1 MSRGGRVGVGGSTR
15 IVSNRADNDATDMCN
30 PDNFGGPFPL
40 VVLLKQHTFKIE
52 SL

>member
-1 MSRGGRVGVGGSTR
+1 MLGDQLEYCY
-15 IVSNRADNDATDMCN
+15 SNRADNDATDMCN